1 MSRLAIAALCWAAC
15 LGASPAIS
23 PEKSH
28 SAKEKLE
35 QIAEGKLKPGMALV
49 LSEDEINS
57 YLRYDYASEIPAG
70 ISNPHI
76 SLEPDRVR
84 GSAVVDFLEWGNE
97 TGTAP
102 GPLLSWML
110 RGKRPVEAV
119 CHYASSDGYGQVD
132 VESVKIGGVSLSAA
146 AITFLI
152 DNLVT
157 PRFPGAV
164 VGRRAPL
171 GFHLRQVRIE
181 QGRAVFLAR

>member
-1 MSRLAIAALCWAAC
+1 MSRLTVAALCWAAY
-15 LGASPAIS
+15 LAASPAIS
-23 PEKSH
+23 LQKSH
-28 SAKEKLE
+28 SAREKLE
-35 QIAEGKLKPGMALV
+35 LIADGKLKPGASLV
-49 LSEDEINS
+49 ISEDEINS

-70 ISNPHI
+70 LSDPHI

-84 GSAVVDFLEWGNE
+84 GSAVVDFLEWENE
-97 TGTAP
+97 TGASP

-119 CHYASSDGYGQVD
+119 CHYASADGYGQVD
-132 VESVKIGGVSLSAA
+132 VESVKIGGVSLSPAA
-146 AITFLI
+146 VTFLI

-164 VGRRAPL
+164 VGRRVPL

-181 QGRAVFLAR
+181 QGRAVFVAR